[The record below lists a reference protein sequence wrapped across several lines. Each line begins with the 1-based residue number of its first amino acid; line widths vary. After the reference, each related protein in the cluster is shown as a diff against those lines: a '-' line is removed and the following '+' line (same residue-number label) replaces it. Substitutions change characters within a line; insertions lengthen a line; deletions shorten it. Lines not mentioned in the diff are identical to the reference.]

1 MNKYPCELIR
11 DLIPLYKDDILSAKT
26 EEIITEH
33 LEECQQCRDF
43 ISNDYSQPINTELAE
58 TLPEADTFKKVS
70 KRVKKWGLYAG
81 LGILVI
87 IIAAAAISFYLGR
100 ADREPSLSVRQAV
113 NIFAQADIHLNKTS
127 DPDTL
132 EINGVKPVSFFINN
146 TENKLHIYHYDSIA
160 ERKTAFTMWSE
171 NNKETFFYNPNRIAK
186 NLMFIVIPVD
196 EKQMTMA
203 DMKLLSKVSKTI
215 FEKLNDTQE
224 IVFTGASENWAAEIV
239 VKYYEYFYNDENT
252 TLMHESYYNQTNSLK
267 YLGPDIESVGEIS
280 YEIERLNGKISGTD
294 PYLKPDGTVSL
305 GSSGGSGAI
314 PRADQE
320 LTFTIKWNDQEETF
334 VARAK

>member
-26 EEIITEH
+26 EEIIAEH
-33 LEECQQCRDF
+33 LEECPQCRIF
-43 ISNDYSQPINTELAE
+43 IDDYSQPVNTELGE

-70 KRVKKWGLYAG
+70 KRMKIWGLYAG
-81 LGILVI
+81 LGILII
-87 IIAAAAISFYLGR
+87 IIAVAAISFYLGC

-113 NIFAQADIHLNKTS
+113 NIFAQEDIHLNKIS
-127 DPDTL
+127 DPDAP

-146 TENKLHIYHYDSIA
+146 TENKLHIYHYDSVA
-160 ERKTAFTMWSE
+160 ERKTAFTIWSE
-171 NNKETFFYNPNRIAK
+171 NNRQTFFYEPNKIAK
-186 NLMFIVIPVD
+186 NLMFIVVPVD

-203 DMKLLSKVSKTI
+203 DLELLSKVSKTI

-224 IVFTGASENWAAEIV
+224 IVFTGRSKNWAAESV
-239 VKYYEYFYNDENT
+239 VKYYEYFYNDENA
-252 TLMHESYYNQTNSLK
+252 TLMHESHYNQTNSLK

-294 PYLKPDGTVSL
+294 PYLKSDGTVNL
-305 GSSGGSGAI
+305 GSSGGSSAI

>member
-1 MNKYPCELIR
+1 MNKYPCEVIR
-11 DLIPLYKDDILSAKT
+11 DLIPLYQDGILSAKT
-26 EEIITEH
+26 EEIIAEH
-33 LEECQQCRDF
+33 LKECPQCRIF
-43 ISNDYSQPINTELAE
+43 IDDYSQPVHTELGE

-81 LGILVI
+81 LGILI
-87 IIAAAAISFYLGR
+87 IIMAVASVSFYLGR

-127 DPDTL
+127 DPDAP
-132 EINGVKPVSFFINN
+132 EINGVKPVSFFIND

-160 ERKTAFTMWSE
+160 ERKTAFTIWSE
-171 NNKETFFYNPNRIAK
+171 NNRETFFYESNKIAK

-203 DMKLLSKVSKTI
+203 DMELLSKVSKTI

-224 IVFTGASENWAAEIV
+224 IIFTGASENWTAETV
-239 VKYYEYFYNDENT
+239 VKSYEYFYNDENA
-252 TLMHESYYNQTNSLK
+252 TLMHESHYNQTNSLK

-280 YEIERLNGKISGTD
+280 YEIERLNGKTSGTD
-294 PYLKPDGTVSL
+294 PYLRPDGTVIL
-305 GSSGGSGAI
+305 GSSGSSGAI

-320 LTFTIKWNDQEETF
+320 LTFTIRWNDQEETF